1 MNYLYSGMMYILQ
14 HCSATATAEGWQLE
28 QSFALFVSAHTGQ
41 GSKEAT
47 DFFTNWLLTVIGT
60 GCLVGYNFPQR
71 ISVIH
76 KNRVTCFLIH
86 SILCKTE

>member
-1 MNYLYSGMMYILQ
+1 MNYLYSGMVYILQ
-14 HCSATATAEGWQLE
+14 HSAATAVGWQLE

-47 DFFTNWLLTVIGT
+47 GFFNWLLTVIGT